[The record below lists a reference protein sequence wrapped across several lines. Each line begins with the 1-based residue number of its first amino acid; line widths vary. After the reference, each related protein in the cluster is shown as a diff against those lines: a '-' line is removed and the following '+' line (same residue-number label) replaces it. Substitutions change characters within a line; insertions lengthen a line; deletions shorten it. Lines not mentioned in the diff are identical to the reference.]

1 MMSNGSNWVSIDVA
15 FPAPGR
21 MAPFQVG
28 GLSLLL
34 CNAEGEPH
42 VIGATCPHARVG
54 LGEGVLR
61 GCILECPLH
70 GGKLDVRDGSP
81 VAPPIRV
88 PAQTYPVRSGEG
100 GLEVALPEIP

>member
-54 LGEGVLR
+54 LARGMSAVVASACIARGV
-61 GCILECPLH
+61 
-70 GGKLDVRDGSP
+70 
-81 VAPPIRV
+81 AF
-88 PAQTYPVRSGEG
+88 
-100 GLEVALPEIP
+100 LEVIIR